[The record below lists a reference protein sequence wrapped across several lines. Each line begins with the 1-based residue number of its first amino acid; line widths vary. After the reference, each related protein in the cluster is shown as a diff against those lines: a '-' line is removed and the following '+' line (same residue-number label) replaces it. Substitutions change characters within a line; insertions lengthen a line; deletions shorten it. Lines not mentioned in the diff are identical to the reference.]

1 MKNILFP
8 AILLIVVACARPD
21 MVFVDAEAFETM
33 AAGARTSRGWT
44 CGAFTTNGSSI
55 ELSLHDMTGFD
66 GRCDA
71 VCLTR
76 GSAISI
82 IAPKRSEKTPNGSVS
97 IENTPVENRCSCAAY
112 SVRLISTIWKASMTS
127 PSLMSL

>member
-1 MKNILFP
+1 MMYI
-8 AILLIVVACARPD
+8 
-21 MVFVDAEAFETM
+21 VDAEAFDFEPYPIPYCCFYSRNNNNLFMAGRDISCTHVALGSVRVIRTCGMMGEVVGM
-33 AAGARTSRGWT
+33 AAS
-44 CGAFTTNGSSI
+44 
-55 ELSLHDMTGFD
+55 
-66 GRCDA
+66 

-82 IAPKRSEKTPNGSVS
+82 IAPKRSEKTSNGSVS
-97 IENTPVENRCSCAAY
+97 IENTPVENRCSCEAY